1 MVKKAQQRSMKPFYG
16 ALAVV
21 ALVGVALLAWVAARP
36 KNDVRTVDPNLPP
49 AQAEGHLLGNPN
61 APVQVLE
68 FADFECP
75 SCGQFATITEPDVRK
90 RLVETGLVAYRY
102 FDFPLSIHRN
112 TIAASSAAAC
122 AGDQGKFWEM
132 HDRIF
137 EGQNDW
143 NSEATTR
150 PNKVFAQYAK
160 DLGLDT
166 GKWQSCVDAGTH
178 LPVIEANRKE
188 GERRMIE
195 STPTFVIG
203 KRQIP
208 GALAYDRFKA
218 YVDSAAAEAG
228 TKSTPAAGTANA
240 AAAAP
245 AAGAPKR

>member
-1 MVKKAQQRSMKPFYG
+1 MVKKSQQRSMKPFYG
-16 ALAVV
+16 ALAVI
-21 ALVGVALLAWVAARP
+21 ALVGVAALAWVASRP
-36 KNDVRTVDPNLPP
+36 KNEVRTVDPNLPP
-49 AQAEGHLLGNPN
+49 AQAEGHLIGNPN

-75 SCGQFATITEPDVRK
+75 SCGQFASVTEPDVRK
-90 RLVETGLVAYRY
+90 RLIATGQVAYRF
-102 FDFPLSIHRN
+102 FDFPLPQHRN

-143 NSEATTR
+143 NTEATTK
-150 PNKVFAQYAK
+150 PNKVFSQYAK
-160 DLGLDT
+160 ELGLDVD
-166 GKWQSCVDAGTH
+166 KWQGCIDAGTH

-188 GERRMIE
+188 GERRMVS

-208 GALAYDRFKA
+208 GNLSYDNFKA

-228 TKSTPAAGTANA
+228 PRAPAPAAATPAAPS
-240 AAAAP
+240 AAP
-245 AAGAPKR
+245 TAKP